1 MDKKSLNNLIRKIN
15 NKLKEKKEEQNTI
28 KKTYTFDI
36 EKSNDEQQI
45 AFGWAMISRDKDGKE
60 IVDLQND
67 CIEPED
73 LELLAYN
80 YVKFHR
86 DVGQLHET
94 SDEGCVVE
102 SFVSTLDKQKA
113 MGIPEN
119 TIPIGW
125 WLGLYIEDP
134 VVWQRV
140 KDGTYKAFS
149 IEGKATREEV
159 K

>member
-1 MDKKSLNNLIRKIN
+1 MDKKNLISLLRKVN
-15 NKLKEKKEEQNTI
+15 DKLKEKKEEQNMIT
-28 KKTYTFDI
+28 KSYTFNI
-36 EKSNDEQQI
+36 AKSNDEQQI

-60 IVDLQND
+60 IVDLQGD

-73 LELLAYN
+73 LELLAYK
-80 YVKFHR
+80 YVKLYR

-94 SDEGCVVE
+94 SGEGCVVE

-125 WLGLYIEDP
+125 WLGLHIEDP
-134 VVWQRV
+134 IVWQKV

-159 K
+159 Q